1 MNNETKATIKRA
13 SFRFAVDVA
22 VFLLMAWL
30 IKLIMFASIE
40 RAMLAGGVSGWL
52 AVAVEVAICGLL
64 LMQAPSLSAALSLA
78 PLNRGKI
85 K

>member
-1 MNNETKATIKRA
+1 MNQETKAIVKRA
-13 SFRFAVDVA
+13 AVGFVVDVA

-40 RAMLAGGVSGWL
+40 KAMLAGGVSGWL
-52 AVAVEVAICGLL
+52 AVAVEVAVCGLL
-64 LMQAPSLSAALSLA
+64 LMQAPSLSAALSLV
-78 PLNRGKI
+78 PLNKGKI